1 MSDIFVHY
9 REAQMYAVAVAN
21 IQARTALNAM
31 HHLLL
36 EVGGLPLHF
45 LPERYRPVKTLD
57 VLFFFKAVERLFTE
71 WTGKVRHYPEVP
83 GNRERLL
90 HLEEATALI
99 PTLPTETART
109 GLRTFLAILLN
120 APVPKGTFVDT
131 LFCSRLLAV
140 LFSHSELLEH
150 ILSGDDSWET
160 RNPWE
165 GVLD

>member
-1 MSDIFVHY
+1 MSDMFVHY
-9 REAQMYAVAVAN
+9 REAQVYASSVAN
-21 IQARTALNAM
+21 IPARTALNAL

-71 WTGKVRHYPEVP
+71 WTGEVRHYPEVP

-90 HLEEATALI
+90 RLEEATALI
-99 PTLPTETART
+99 PTLPTATART
-109 GLRTFLAILLN
+109 GLTNCLAILLN
-120 APVPKGTFVDT
+120 ASVPEETFVDA
-131 LFCSRLLAV
+131 LFCSRLVAV
-140 LFSHSELLEH
+140 LFCRPELLEH
-150 ILSGDDSWET
+150 ILSGDDSWEAV
-160 RNPWE
+160 NPWE